1 MKARQVLLAAMLL
14 GLMIAFSPEKSGAV
28 DSYSSVPAE
37 AGSSSHTIRN
47 LQRTSKAPEVAVAMV
62 RDPFFGPERIPE
74 TVTEMSPGKSSTTA
88 SAVPDFPSL
97 RIIGKQQDD
106 DGWSVFIG
114 EPGKQ
119 GQVWVVREGD
129 SFNERFHVSKL
140 SPPVLIIRDTRSRKS
155 KNFDIGKD
163 EE

>member
-1 MKARQVLLAAMLL
+1 MKVRQVLWAAALLA
-14 GLMIAFSPEKSGAV
+14 LMIAFSAEKSGAV
-28 DSYSSVPAE
+28 GSTVVAPAE
-37 AGSSSHTIRN
+37 AHRAQTIRS
-47 LQRTSKAPEVAVAMV
+47 LQRTSKGPALAVAPV
-62 RDPFFGPERIPE
+62 RDPFFGPEPAPMAAGE
-74 TVTEMSPGKSSTTA
+74 PSNGKSATSVP
-88 SAVPDFPSL
+88 AVPAFPGF

-119 GQVWVVREGD
+119 GQVWVVREGE
-129 SFNERFHVSKL
+129 SFNEHFHVSKL
-140 SPPVLIIRDTRSRKS
+140 SPPALIIKDTRSRKS

>member
-1 MKARQVLLAAMLL
+1 MKLRQILFAATALA
-14 GLMIAFSPEKSGAV
+14 LMMAFSTEKSVATGTT
-28 DSYSSVPAE
+28 PALHVA
-37 AGSSSHTIRN
+37 AGRSLTIHG
-47 LQRTSKAPEVAVAMV
+47 LQRTGKAPEIAIASI
-62 RDPFFGPERIPE
+62 RDPFFGPDPVPATTGEP
-74 TVTEMSPGKSSTTA
+74 SPGKSVSPAPATPA
-88 SAVPDFPSL
+88 FPGF

-119 GQVWVVREGD
+119 GQVWVVREGE
-129 SFNERFHVSKL
+129 SFNEHFHVSKL
-140 SPPVLIIRDTRSRKS
+140 SPPALIIKDTRSRKS

>member
-1 MKARQVLLAAMLL
+1 MKARQVLLATMLL
-14 GLMIAFSPEKSGAV
+14 ALMIALSPEKSGAV
-28 DSYSSVPAE
+28 GSYSTVPAE
-37 AGSSSHTIRN
+37 PGRGHAIRN
-47 LQRTSKAPEVAVAMV
+47 LQRTSKAPEIAVAMV
-62 RDPFFGPERIPE
+62 RDPFFGPERIPMTAAE
-74 TVTEMSPGKSSTTA
+74 ISPGKSPTT
-88 SAVPDFPSL
+88 VPAAPAFPGF

-129 SFNERFHVSKL
+129 TFNERFHVSKL

>member
-1 MKARQVLLAAMLL
+1 MKLRQILFAATALA
-14 GLMIAFSPEKSGAV
+14 LMMAFSTEKSVATGTT
-28 DSYSSVPAE
+28 PALPV
-37 AGSSSHTIRN
+37 AASRSLTIHG
-47 LQRTSKAPEVAVAMV
+47 LQRTGKVPEIAIASI
-62 RDPFFGPERIPE
+62 RDPFFGPDPVPATTGEP
-74 TVTEMSPGKSSTTA
+74 SPGKSVN
-88 SAVPDFPSL
+88 SAPATPAFPGF

-119 GQVWVVREGD
+119 GQVWVVREGE
-129 SFNERFHVSKL
+129 SFNEHFHVSKL
-140 SPPVLIIRDTRSRKS
+140 SPPALIIKDTRSRKS

>member
-14 GLMIAFSPEKSGAV
+14 ALMIAFSPEKSGAV
-28 DSYSSVPAE
+28 GSYSSVAAE
-37 AGSSSHTIRN
+37 AGRGYTIRN
-47 LQRTSKAPEVAVAMV
+47 LQRTSKAPEIAVPMV
-62 RDPFFGPERIPE
+62 RDPFVGPERAPLTAGE
-74 TVTEMSPGKSSTTA
+74 NLPGKSPTTVP
-88 SAVPDFPSL
+88 SAPAFPAF
-97 RIIGKQQDD
+97 RIVGKQQDD

-119 GQVWVVREGD
+119 GQVWVVRAGE
-129 SFNERFHVSKL
+129 SFNEHFQVSKL
-140 SPPVLIIRDTRSRKS
+140 SPPVLIIRDNRSRKS

>member
-1 MKARQVLLAAMLL
+1 MKFRQLLFAATALA
-14 GLMIAFSPEKSGAV
+14 LMTAFSTEKSVATGTT
-28 DSYSSVPAE
+28 PALP
-37 AGSSSHTIRN
+37 AAASRSQTIHG
-47 LQRTSKAPEVAVAMV
+47 LLRTRKAPEMGVAGV
-62 RDPFFGPERIPE
+62 RDPFFGAEPVPA
-74 TVTEMSPGKSSTTA
+74 TA
-88 SAVPDFPSL
+88 SESSAGKLASAAPATPAFPGF

-119 GQVWVVREGD
+119 GQVWVVREGE
-129 SFNERFHVSKL
+129 SFNEHFHVSKL
-140 SPPVLIIRDTRSRKS
+140 SPPALIIKDTRSRKS

>member
-1 MKARQVLLAAMLL
+1 MKTRQVLSAATALA
-14 GLMIAFSPEKSGAV
+14 LMIAFSAEKSGAV
-28 DSYSSVPAE
+28 GPTTVGPAE
-37 AGSSSHTIRN
+37 PSRSQTIRY
-47 LQRTSKAPEVAVAMV
+47 LQRTSKAPELAVASV
-62 RDPFFGPERIPE
+62 RDPFFGPEPAPMATGEI
-74 TVTEMSPGKSSTTA
+74 SPGKSSTA
-88 SAVPDFPSL
+88 APAAPAFPGF

-119 GQVWVVREGD
+119 GQVWVVREGE
-129 SFNERFHVSKL
+129 SFNEHFHVSKL
-140 SPPVLIIRDTRSRKS
+140 SPPALIIKDTRSRKS